1 MVKAEGFNLELQD
14 YCSYCG
20 NFEPCV
26 DKVEVG
32 TLSDGVSE
40 YMTTIGC
47 ENAYKCARISE
58 NIRRREY
65 NQ

>member
-1 MVKAEGFNLELQD
+1 MVGGFCLELQD

-20 NFEPCV
+20 DFKACV
-26 DKVEVG
+26 DKIEISTQSDDVG
-32 TLSDGVSE
+32 E

-47 ENAYKCARISE
+47 KNAYKCARICE
-58 NIRRREY
+58 NMRRKEC

>member
-1 MVKAEGFNLELQD
+1 MVKGFNLELQD

-20 NFEPCV
+20 DFEAHV
-26 DKVEVG
+26 DKIDIG
-32 TLSDGVSE
+32 TISDNVSG

-47 ENAYKCARISE
+47 KHAYKCARICE
-58 NIRRREY
+58 NMRRREC